1 MRKSRELQKL
11 GKEKDQAQIKLTD
24 KSTLSKS
31 EQSKMRMRKSR
42 KLRKLQKENCQAEIK
57 PNDRSGKLTEKE
69 ERLQNKRKLRAQL
82 RNQK

>member
-1 MRKSRELQKL
+1 MRKSRKLQKL

-42 KLRKLQKENCQAEIK
+42 KLREGFKKK
-57 PNDRSGKLTEKE
+57 KH
-69 ERLQNKRKLRAQL
+69 
-82 RNQK
+82 